1 MLACPEIYHAVGHTQ
16 QPGVSVPDIRL
27 GYQRI
32 AVGQSE
38 LHAGIDPPGTVQ
50 PGGTLV
56 QSLCLRSQMGSPLIV
71 SPLTGILGQL
81 LIMCS
86 HLPVFVPHLFHRR
99 FDHMDM
105 GAAPVMILPAVPAL
119 ALRDIGQFPPE
130 QGGVQESI
138 AFLGKRGAP
147 GHEVRCDRVFFVG
160 RFRFCLFRL
169 HLLGHA
175 IGHFLELTVRLSHWY
190 LRRYGPK
197 IPEKLSRKIP
207 GLSGDRF
214 GPSRG
219 GSGRTRCRMK
229 AADADRSFC
238 SVFFIRRGAGRAGG
252 GFLGALRQ
260 RGRTSTA
267 GAP

>member
-1 MLACPEIYHAVGHTQ
+1 MQG
-16 QPGVSVPDIRL
+16 
-27 GYQRI
+27 
-32 AVGQSE
+32 
-38 LHAGIDPPGTVQ
+38 
-50 PGGTLV
+50 
-56 QSLCLRSQMGSPLIV
+56 LCFRSQMVGPFV
-71 SPLTGILGQL
+71 VTTLTGILGQL
-81 LIMCS
+81 LIVGS
-86 HLPVFVPHLFHRR
+86 DFPVFISHLFHRR
-99 FDHMDM
+99 LDHMNM

-119 ALRDIGQFPPE
+119 ALWDIRQFPPE
-130 QGGVQESI
+130 QGGVQEPI
-138 AFLGKRGAP
+138 TFFGKGGAL
-147 GHEVRCDRVFFVG
+147 GHEVRCNRVFFVG
-160 RFRFCLFRL
+160 RFRLRLFRL

-175 IGHFLELTVRLSHWY
+175 IGHFLELTVRLNHWY
-190 LRRYGPK
+190 LRGYGPK